1 MILKIAGSILILFA
15 GGMIGIKSGLNLKRR
30 LWELKRL
37 ERIVIM
43 LKGEIKYNNSTL
55 PEALLHVGNKTVY
68 PFDEMLVRAGKQ
80 LNEYEGRPFYEQW
93 TEVVESYR
101 DEFVLTKEQFEYLK
115 GMGESL
121 GYLDMEM
128 QMNSLELS
136 HIQIK
141 NYISG
146 MEGTMANN
154 IKLYNC
160 LGIMGGILV
169 VLIIV

>member
-1 MILKIAGSILILFA
+1 MMLKITGSIMIMFA
-15 GGMIGIKSGLNLKRR
+15 GGMIGIKSGLNLKKR
-30 LWELKRL
+30 LEELKRL

-55 PEALLHVGNKTVY
+55 PESLIHVGNKTVY
-68 PFDEMLVRAGKQ
+68 PFNAMLTDVGEK
-80 LNEYEGRPFYEQW
+80 LNKYEGKTFYELW
-93 TEVVESYR
+93 RHIVETYR
-101 DEFVLTKEQFEYLK
+101 DEFSFTKEQFEHIK

-128 QMNSLELS
+128 QMNSLELNS
-136 HIQIK
+136 IQIK
-141 NYISG
+141 KYIED
-146 MEGTMANN
+146 MEKNMSNN